1 MKEELERTALLL
13 GEEAVSKLS
22 SSHVL
27 VFGVGGVGGHAVDAL
42 ARAGIGSITIVDNDK
57 VSASNINRQM
67 VALHS
72 TVGRSKVEVMKERI
86 LDINPDCS
94 VDARELFFLPETA
107 DEFDF
112 GKFDYVLDCVDTVSA
127 KIAIISEAKKAGVPV
142 ISAMGA
148 GNKLDPAQF
157 RVSDISKTEY
167 CPLAKVMRRELRQ
180 RGINHVDVCWSPE
193 IPVKPSESEGRP
205 VPGSVSF
212 VPSVCGLVM
221 AGRTVTV
228 LATKSSD

>member
-13 GEEAVSKLS
+13 GEEAVSRLAS
-22 SSHVL
+22 SSVL

-42 ARAGIGSITIVDNDK
+42 ARAGIGSITVVDNDK

-72 TVGRSKVEVMKERI
+72 TVGRSKVEVMKDRI
-86 LDINPDCS
+86 LDINPGAE
-94 VDARELFFLPETA
+94 VTAREMFFLPENA

-112 GKFDYVLDCVDTVSA
+112 GKYDYVLDCVDTVSA
-127 KIAIISEAKKAGVPV
+127 KIAIIEESKKAGVPV

-148 GNKLDPAQF
+148 GNKLDPSQF

-167 CPLAKVMRRELRQ
+167 CPLAKVMRRELRN

-193 IPVKPSESEGRP
+193 MPVKPSASDGKP

-221 AGRTVTV
+221 AGKVVTD
-228 LATKSSD
+228 LATKTSD